1 MKSDRRSREYELGVD
16 ELLRAHLFQHGIDE
30 SYTCWIWHGEL
41 NPDDEPPHPHNK
53 RVHDS
58 FDDGTDENSEE
69 DGEDRSFEYSDFMN
83 HVQGDSEPLYLGCNT
98 YTKLK
103 ALVKLYN
110 LKAKHGI
117 SDSCFSEILLLLG
130 TFLPKGNCLP
140 SPFGEAKKTL
150 CALGLFFACV
160 YLVAQI
166 PPKST
171 QQNAQAGRAIQKR
184 ILRSSP
190 RHKKPEGL
198 SERNEL
204 QCHSSPKPELRKS
217 PRLKRKDRPST
228 LTVVQALSGSRSKN
242 VQSHSTPLPVTPK
255 PKPISDNVQK
265 QIKQKRKR
273 EEKPTVLFN
282 DKGQPYGVAAAEMQS
297 YIGVL
302 ARTKAPIWFDT
313 WRQVP
318 VTIKNKIW
326 KSVTGQPYGV
336 AAAEMQ
342 SYIGVLARTKA
353 PIWFDTW
360 RQVPKVHDEH
370 VKRVKENKYP
380 YRLSRK
386 GYANLEQEWA
396 KTHSGDESV
405 IDRSVTWVLAR
416 KDKEGNFKSESTK
429 QKAEEIE
436 FLREQVCSGVLTEEG
451 DDDVLTKALGKPEH
465 SGRVR
470 GQGMHVRKA
479 VYFNLPRSKKQ
490 KTQTTVDEQVKEGVR
505 QLLAEEVNNIVASR
519 DAFWMAEIE
528 KLKSEIWKKQ
538 RSSPAVPSQE
548 ASCSPKFREGGQ
560 NQQVA
565 RKILKDSFDAELE
578 PLTENNDIGDEC
590 NHKLSVA
597 EHVDEKQ
604 NEKEREKNESEDQEI
619 DTVEKLVE
627 VGGLKV
633 EKKAEKD
640 ISVDVD
646 SGESQ
651 MAQLAVGSV
660 DNIVAHAK
668 VYGFSRMDDL
678 TLHAEKLGE
687 EYAKVSITEA
697 IKDDDIRVPIPGEVL
712 TVEQAKG
719 TFVAW
724 PKELIVL
731 DVLPKGKSNLKIVK
745 KKKAPKRLKK
755 AHVQDDEECG
765 QEFQVEFGAEY
776 PLQLKRLWLWAKEAL
791 SDDRAHTFVLNK
803 DAFGVEKKLSVFL
816 SDIHA
821 LTDVLNCFFL
831 VVAHHTVGSVDKIVA
846 HAKVYGFSRMY
857 DLTLHGEKLGEEYA
871 KVSITEA
878 IKDDD
883 IPVPVPREV
892 LTVEQAKGTFVAWPK
907 ELIVLDVLPKGK
919 SNLKTV
925 KKKEAPKRLKKAHV
939 QEDEECGQEFQVEFG
954 AEYPLQLERLW
965 LWAKEALSDDRAHT
979 FVLNKDAFG
988 VEKKL
993 SVFLSDIHALCARGE
1008 MAGSEITIY
1017 IHCVYELVKKNKM
1030 LQMITFVDPGMNHW
1044 VLTVVK
1050 PNEEVVYY
1058 MDPLKRRIDSQE
1070 WTEVVDNAIVL
1081 YKSTM
1086 NTPMLKKKVS

>member
-1 MKSDRRSREYELGVD
+1 M
-16 ELLRAHLFQHGIDE
+16 A
-30 SYTCWIWHGEL
+30 
-41 NPDDEPPHPHNK
+41 
-53 RVHDS
+53 
-58 FDDGTDENSEE
+58 
-69 DGEDRSFEYSDFMN
+69 
-83 HVQGDSEPLYLGCNT
+83 
-98 YTKLK
+98 
-103 ALVKLYN
+103 
-110 LKAKHGI
+110 
-117 SDSCFSEILLLLG
+117 
-130 TFLPKGNCLP
+130 
-140 SPFGEAKKTL
+140 
-150 CALGLFFACV
+150 
-160 YLVAQI
+160 
-166 PPKST
+166 ST
-171 QQNAQAGRAIQKR
+171 QQNAQAGRAIQKP

-198 SERNEL
+198 SDRNEL

-217 PRLKRKDRPST
+217 PRLKRKYRPST
-228 LTVVQALSGSRSKN
+228 LTVVRALSGSRSKN

-265 QIKQKRKR
+265 QIKQKRNR
-273 EEKPTVLFN
+273 EEVESESVAKPSGGGLKLQKRGCVSMHRVV
-282 DKGQPYGVAAAEMQS
+282 KQMQS

-302 ARTKAPIWFDT
+302 ARKKAPIWFDT

-326 KSVTGQPYGV
+326 KFITLGFDLPPFAQKLVL
-336 AAAEMQ
+336 Q
-342 SYIGVLARTKA
+342 SANSKWKQFKSTLTCKYILPLRDEPERQRTPPEDFSFSEKNHWDIFVDDRLS
-353 PIWFDTW
+353 PEFL
-360 RQVPKVHDEH
+360 KVHDEH

-380 YRLSRK
+380 HRLSRK
-386 GYANLEQEWA
+386 GYANLEQEWVS
-396 KTHSGDESV
+396 THSYMRSSV
-405 IDRSVTWVLAR
+405 LGVFLFYMYILTMIHYSLNEHAGKNTVEMSQSLIDLLRGSLQGRTKKEISRVTLQNRRRR
-416 KDKEGNFKSESTK
+416 KLIPVPF
-429 QKAEEIE
+429 QE

-465 SGRVR
+465 GGRVR

-479 VYFNLPRSKKQ
+479 VYFNLPRSKKL
-490 KTQTTVDEQVKEGVR
+490 KTQTMVDEQVKEGVR

-528 KLKSEIWKKQ
+528 KLKSQIWKKQ
-538 RSSPAVPSQE
+538 GSSPAVPSQE

-560 NQQVA
+560 NQQVS
-565 RKILKDSFDAELE
+565 RKNLKDSFDAELE
-578 PLTENNDIGDEC
+578 PLIENNDIGDEC

-640 ISVDVD
+640 IFVDVD

-678 TLHAEKLGE
+678 TLHGEKLGE

-697 IKDDDIRVPIPGEVL
+697 IKDDDIPVPIPGEVL

-731 DVLPKGKSNLKIVK
+731 DVLPKGKSNLKTVK

-776 PLQLKRLWLWAKEAL
+776 PLKLK
-791 SDDRAHTFVLNK
+791 
-803 DAFGVEKKLSVFL
+803 
-816 SDIHA
+816 
-821 LTDVLNCFFL
+821 
-831 VVAHHTVGSVDKIVA
+831 
-846 HAKVYGFSRMY
+846 
-857 DLTLHGEKLGEEYA
+857 
-871 KVSITEA
+871 
-878 IKDDD
+878 
-883 IPVPVPREV
+883 
-892 LTVEQAKGTFVAWPK
+892 
-907 ELIVLDVLPKGK
+907 
-919 SNLKTV
+919 
-925 KKKEAPKRLKKAHV
+925 
-939 QEDEECGQEFQVEFG
+939 
-954 AEYPLQLERLW
+954 RLW

-1008 MAGSEITIY
+1008 MAGSIITIY
-1017 IHCVYELVKKNKM
+1017 I
-1030 LQMITFVDPGMNHW
+1030 Q
-1044 VLTVVK
+1044 
-1050 PNEEVVYY
+1050 
-1058 MDPLKRRIDSQE
+1058 
-1070 WTEVVDNAIVL
+1070 
-1081 YKSTM
+1081 
-1086 NTPMLKKKVS
+1086 